1 VHGDSVD
8 DVKIAD
14 DATLSGIAARGAVK
28 AWEERRML
36 DRSRLPL
43 SSRIEARRV
52 IATALL
58 AISVCLCGAAISP
71 ATAEPVNLEEDYGE
85 FTARPEELASVAI
98 NDIVKS
104 LRLNKTAMVIGQ
116 AVYNKSCA
124 SCHGAD
130 LKGVADQHTPDLTD
144 AEWRFSG
151 DDYQSGGVTKFP
163 SDVEWTVRYG
173 IRSGHPNA
181 RGAEVNMLAY
191 DPKFRNE
198 EDTKDFGDQEFLNS
212 SEIDD
217 VVEYVLRLSGQR
229 FDRAKAARGRA
240 LFNNNA
246 KGNCVD
252 CHGADG
258 SGIDTFGSSN
268 LTKKNLY
275 LYGSDRASI
284 RESLVKGRHGKMPAF
299 EDVLKPEEIKAVS
312 VFVFSHAATPP
323 RSAPAR
329 REPAGRTR
337 R

>member
-1 VHGDSVD
+1 MS
-8 DVKIAD
+8 
-14 DATLSGIAARGAVK
+14 
-28 AWEERRML
+28 
-36 DRSRLPL
+36 
-43 SSRIEARRV
+43 
-52 IATALL
+52 TALL
-58 AISVCLCGAAISP
+58 AISAYLCSAATNP
-71 ATAEPVNLEEDYGE
+71 AVSEPADLEEDYGE

-104 LRLNKTAMVIGQ
+104 LRLNKTAMVLGRS
-116 AVYNKSCA
+116 VYEKSCA

-151 DDYQSGGVTKFP
+151 DDYPSGGVIKFP
-163 SDVEWTVRYG
+163 SDVEWTVRFG
-173 IRSGHPNA
+173 IRSGHANA
-181 RGAEVNMLAY
+181 RGAEVSMLAY
-191 DPKFRNE
+191 DPKFRTE
-198 EDTKDFGDQEFLNS
+198 EDTKDFGDKEFLTPT
-212 SEIDD
+212 EIDD
-217 VVEYVLRLSGQR
+217 VVEYVLQISGQR
-229 FDRAKAARGRA
+229 FDRPKAARGRA

-284 RESLVKGRHGKMPAF
+284 RESLVKGRHGTMPAF
-299 EDVLKPEEIKAVS
+299 EGVLKPEEVKAVS
-312 VFVFSHAATPP
+312 IFVFSHAAIP

-329 REPAGRTR
+329 RGQGGGAR

>member
-1 VHGDSVD
+1 
-8 DVKIAD
+8 
-14 DATLSGIAARGAVK
+14 
-28 AWEERRML
+28 
-36 DRSRLPL
+36 
-43 SSRIEARRV
+43 
-52 IATALL
+52 
-58 AISVCLCGAAISP
+58 
-71 ATAEPVNLEEDYGE
+71 LEEDYGE

-104 LRLNKTAMVIGQ
+104 LRLNKTAMVLGRS
-116 AVYNKSCA
+116 VYEKSCA

-151 DDYQSGGVTKFP
+151 DDYQSGGVIKLP
-163 SDVEWTVRYG
+163 SDVEWTVRFG
-173 IRSGHPNA
+173 IRSGHANA
-181 RGAEVNMLAY
+181 RGAEVSMLAY
-191 DPKFRNE
+191 DPKFRTE
-198 EDTKDFGDQEFLNS
+198 EDTKDFGDKEFLTPT
-212 SEIDD
+212 EIDD
-217 VVEYVLRLSGQR
+217 VVEYVLQISGQR
-229 FDRAKAARGRA
+229 FDRPKAARGRA

-284 RESLVKGRHGKMPAF
+284 RESLVKGRHGTMPAF
-299 EDVLKPEEIKAVS
+299 EGVLKPEEVKAVS
-312 VFVFSHAATPP
+312 IFVFSHAAIP

-329 REPAGRTR
+329 RGQGGGAR

>member
-1 VHGDSVD
+1 
-8 DVKIAD
+8 
-14 DATLSGIAARGAVK
+14 
-28 AWEERRML
+28 ML
-36 DRSRLPL
+36 NRSRLPWL
-43 SSRIEARRV
+43 SSSRV
-52 IATALL
+52 GAGRVMSTALL
-58 AISVCLCGAAISP
+58 AISAYFCSGALNP
-71 ATAEPVNLEEDYGE
+71 AAAEPANLEEDYGE
-85 FTARPEELASVAI
+85 FTARPEELASIAI

-104 LRLNKTAMVIGQ
+104 LRLNKTAMVLGRT
-116 AVYNKSCA
+116 VYDKSCA

-198 EDTKDFGDQEFLNS
+198 EDTKDFGDTEYLTPA
-212 SEIDD
+212 EIDD
-217 VVEYVLRLSGQR
+217 VVEYVLQISGQR
-229 FDRAKAARGRA
+229 FDRPKAVRGKA

-299 EDVLKPEEIKAVS
+299 DDVLKPEEIKAVS
-312 VFVFSHAATPP
+312 VFVFSHAATTPP
-323 RSAPAR
+323 RTAPAR
-329 REPAGRTR
+329 RGQAGGAR

>member
-1 VHGDSVD
+1 
-8 DVKIAD
+8 
-14 DATLSGIAARGAVK
+14 
-28 AWEERRML
+28 
-36 DRSRLPL
+36 
-43 SSRIEARRV
+43 
-52 IATALL
+52 
-58 AISVCLCGAAISP
+58 
-71 ATAEPVNLEEDYGE
+71 LEEDYGE

-104 LRLNKTAMVIGQ
+104 LRLNKTAMVLGRS
-116 AVYNKSCA
+116 VYDKSCA

-151 DDYQSGGVTKFP
+151 DDYQSGGVAKFP

-181 RGAEVNMLAY
+181 RGAEVSMLAY
-191 DPKFRNE
+191 DPKYRNE
-198 EDTKDFGDQEFLNS
+198 EDTKDFGDKEFLTPT
-212 SEIDD
+212 EIDD
-217 VVEYVLRLSGQR
+217 VVEYVLQISGQR
-229 FDRAKAARGRA
+229 FDRLKAARGKA

-268 LTKKNLY
+268 LTRKNLY
-275 LYGSDRASI
+275 LYGFDRTSI
-284 RESLVKGRHGKMPAF
+284 RESLVKGRHGTMPAF
-299 EDVLKPEEIKAVS
+299 EGVLKPEEVKAVS
-312 VFVFSHAATPP
+312 VFVFSHAATSA
-323 RSAPAR
+323 RSAPVR
-329 REPAGRTR
+329 RGGGTR

>member
-1 VHGDSVD
+1 
-8 DVKIAD
+8 
-14 DATLSGIAARGAVK
+14 
-28 AWEERRML
+28 ML
-36 DRSRLPL
+36 DRSSLPSL
-43 SSRIEARRV
+43 SRIEARRV
-52 IATALL
+52 ISTALL
-58 AISVCLCGAAISP
+58 AISVCLCRAATSP

-85 FTARPEELASVAI
+85 FTARPEELASVAV

-104 LRLNKTAMVIGQ
+104 LRLNKTAMVVGQ

-191 DPKFRNE
+191 DPKYRNKQ
-198 EDTKDFGDQEFLNS
+198 DTEDFGDTEYLTPA
-212 SEIDD
+212 EIDD

-258 SGIDTFGSSN
+258 GGIDTFGSSN
-268 LTKKNLY
+268 LTKRNLY

-299 EDVLKPEEIKAVS
+299 EDALKPEEIKAVS

-329 REPAGRTR
+329 REPAGRAR

>member
-1 VHGDSVD
+1 MT
-8 DVKIAD
+8 A
-14 DATLSGIAARGAVK
+14 
-28 AWEERRML
+28 
-36 DRSRLPL
+36 RSRLPF
-43 SSRIEARRV
+43 SRLPFSRLPCPSLPRIAARRLMS
-52 IATALL
+52 TALL
-58 AISVCLCGAAISP
+58 AISAYLCSAAINP
-71 ATAEPVNLEEDYGE
+71 AAAEPADLEEDYGE

-104 LRLNKTAMVIGQ
+104 LRLNKTAMVLGRS
-116 AVYNKSCA
+116 VYEKSCA

-173 IRSGHPNA
+173 IRSGHANA
-181 RGAEVNMLAY
+181 RGAEVSMLAY
-191 DPKFRNE
+191 DPKFRTE
-198 EDTKDFGDQEFLNS
+198 EDTKDFGDKEFLTPT
-212 SEIDD
+212 EIDD
-217 VVEYVLRLSGQR
+217 VVEYVLQISGQR
-229 FDRAKAARGRA
+229 FDRPKAARGRA

-268 LTKKNLY
+268 LTKRNLY

-284 RESLVKGRHGKMPAF
+284 RESLVKGRHGTMPAF
-299 EDVLKPEEIKAVS
+299 EGVLKPEEVKAVS
-312 VFVFSHAATPP
+312 IFVFSHAATS

-329 REPAGRTR
+329 RGQGGGAR

>member
-1 VHGDSVD
+1 
-8 DVKIAD
+8 
-14 DATLSGIAARGAVK
+14 
-28 AWEERRML
+28 ML
-36 DRSRLPL
+36 GRSRLPFSHL
-43 SSRIEARRV
+43 PFSHRQCPSSPRIAARRLV
-52 IATALL
+52 STALL
-58 AISVCLCGAAISP
+58 AISAYLCGAAINP
-71 ATAEPVNLEEDYGE
+71 AAAEPADLEEDYGE
-85 FTARPEELASVAI
+85 FTARPEELASVAV

-104 LRLNKTAMVIGQ
+104 LRLNKTAMVLGRS
-116 AVYNKSCA
+116 VYDKSCA

-151 DDYQSGGVTKFP
+151 DDYQSGGVAKFP

-181 RGAEVNMLAY
+181 RGAEVSMLAY
-191 DPKFRNE
+191 DPKYRNE
-198 EDTKDFGDQEFLNS
+198 EDTKDFGDKEFLTPT
-212 SEIDD
+212 EIDD
-217 VVEYVLRLSGQR
+217 VVEYVLQISGQR
-229 FDRAKAARGRA
+229 FDRSKAARGKA

-275 LYGSDRASI
+275 LYGFDRTSI
-284 RESLVKGRHGKMPAF
+284 RESLVKGRHGTMPAF
-299 EDVLKPEEIKAVS
+299 EGVLKPEEVKAVS
-312 VFVFSHAATPP
+312 VFVFSHAATSA
-323 RSAPAR
+323 RSAPVR
-329 REPAGRTR
+329 RGGGTR

>member
-1 VHGDSVD
+1 
-8 DVKIAD
+8 
-14 DATLSGIAARGAVK
+14 
-28 AWEERRML
+28 
-36 DRSRLPL
+36 
-43 SSRIEARRV
+43 
-52 IATALL
+52 
-58 AISVCLCGAAISP
+58 
-71 ATAEPVNLEEDYGE
+71 LEEDYGE
-85 FTARPEELASVAI
+85 YTARPEELAAVAT

-104 LRLNKTAMVIGQ
+104 LRIHKTAMLLGQ
-116 AVYNKSCA
+116 AVYDRSCA

-130 LKGVADQHTPDLTD
+130 LKGMPDQHTPDLTD

-151 DDYQSGGVTKFP
+151 DDLQSGGLIKHP

-173 IRSGHPNA
+173 IRSGHENA

-191 DPKFRNE
+191 DPKYRTE
-198 EDTKDFGDQEFLNS
+198 EDTKDFGDKEFLTPA
-212 SEIDD
+212 EIDD
-217 VVEYVLRLSGQR
+217 VVEYVLQISGQR
-229 FDRAKAARGRA
+229 FDRPKAVRGKA

-268 LTKKNLY
+268 LTKRNLY

-299 EDVLKPEEIKAVS
+299 EGVLKPEEIKAVS
-312 VFVFSHAATPP
+312 IFVFSHAASSS
-323 RSAPAR
+323 RVAPVR
-329 REPAGRTR
+329 RGQGGGTR